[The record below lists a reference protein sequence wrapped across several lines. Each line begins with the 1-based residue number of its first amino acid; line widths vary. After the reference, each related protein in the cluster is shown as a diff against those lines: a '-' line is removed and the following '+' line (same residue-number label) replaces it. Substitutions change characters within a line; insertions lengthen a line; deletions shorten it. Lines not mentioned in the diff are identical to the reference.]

1 MKTEWICKWQLIP
14 GGRKQTAVYSSQSE
28 AREAMAKVLNDAV
41 DLHDHIRALRQEEGE
56 DCGSSAGF
64 LETFLSDLAIPE
76 TEAEI
81 PDHFDIPEHCLLEF
95 YANDGFRWSYMRG
108 ECPFLSAGHVYEGEN
123 NEPYVISFN
132 YENPGTISRNRVNAV
147 EIRIYERI
155 RYGTSAYPMMV
166 WRALGE
172 NPQTQAQIARTIEQ
186 TWNTMIDRKAIGRHL
201 QLLQDLGYPVQHGLE
216 GYCCKGEAGAPKS
229 GIQFS
234 PSAYPLLIL
243 RVLDGTPRTQ
253 TAIIRA
259 VQDRYGV
266 KIDRK
271 AVGRHLELLKSLGF
285 DLLQKGKD
293 GNCLNK

>member
-41 DLHDHIRALRQEEGE
+41 DLHDLIRALRQEEGE

-81 PDHFDIPEHCLLEF
+81 PDHLDIPEHCLLEVH
-95 YANDGFRWSYMRG
+95 ANDGFRWSYMRG

-155 RYGTSAYPMMV
+155 RYGTSAYPLMV

-243 RVLDGTPRTQ
+243 KVLDGMPRTQ

-293 GNCLNK
+293 GYCLNK

>member
-14 GGRKQTAVYSSQSE
+14 GGREQTAVYSSQSE

-81 PDHFDIPEHCLLEF
+81 PDHLDIPEHCLLEV

-123 NEPYVISFN
+123 IEPYVISFN
-132 YENPGTISRNRVNAV
+132 YENPKFIRRDRVNAV
-147 EIRIYERI
+147 EIRIYEHI
-155 RYGTSAYPMMV
+155 HYGTSAYPLMV
-166 WRALGE
+166 WCALRE
-172 NPQTQAQIARTIEQ
+172 YPQTQAQIAGTIDEI
-186 TWNTMIDRKAIGRHL
+186 WNTVIDRKAIGRHL
-201 QLLQDLGYPVQHGLE
+201 QLLQDLGFPVQHRPE
-216 GYCCKGEAGAPKS
+216 GYYRDGEPCAPKAS
-229 GIQFS
+229 IQYR

-243 RVLDGTPRTQ
+243 QVLHGTPKTKTEIMQ
-253 TAIIRA
+253 A
-259 VQDRYGV
+259 VQEQYGA

-271 AVGRHLELLKSLGF
+271 AVGRHLELLDAF
-285 DLLQKGKD
+285 EYNIQKGDD
-293 GNCLNK
+293 GYYIGK

>member
-41 DLHDHIRALRQEEGE
+41 DLHDHIRALRQEVGE

-81 PDHFDIPEHCLLEF
+81 PDHLDIPEHCLLEVH
-95 YANDGFRWSYMRG
+95 ANDGFRWSYMRG
-108 ECPFLSAGHVYEGEN
+108 ECPFLSAGHVYEGAN

-132 YENPGTISRNRVNAV
+132 YENPVTVSRNRVNAV

-155 RYGTSAYPMMV
+155 RYGTSAYPLMV

-172 NPQTQAQIARTIEQ
+172 NPQTQAHIARTIEQ

-253 TAIIRA
+253 TAIIQA

>member
-1 MKTEWICKWQLIP
+1 
-14 GGRKQTAVYSSQSE
+14 
-28 AREAMAKVLNDAV
+28 MAKVLNDAV

-95 YANDGFRWSYMRG
+95 HANDGFRWSYMRG

-155 RYGTSAYPMMV
+155 RYGTSAYPLMV

-201 QLLQDLGYPVQHGLE
+201 QLLQDLGYPGFLFFCIANRPSRQKILKISCSVIIRLSGSGTYPSHMPHP
-216 GYCCKGEAGAPKS
+216 EAAACG
-229 GIQFS
+229 
-234 PSAYPLLIL
+234 AYPDINAPDGIKKLCHGHAGVPAIEHLPAL
-243 RVLDGTPRTQ
+243 DPEDQLKVL
-253 TAIIRA
+253 
-259 VQDRYGV
+259 
-266 KIDRK
+266 
-271 AVGRHLELLKSLGF
+271 
-285 DLLQKGKD
+285 
-293 GNCLNK
+293 